1 MNEMKLYRLL
11 QALTGELNS
20 LVVALYNGEIEAT
33 EARAQATE
41 QLEAARGLLQK
52 EQENHE

>member
-33 EARAQATE
+33 EAREQATE